1 MAHINININDLPTR
15 WHPETVAELY
25 SLAHAGD
32 KAGFVAALH
41 DGNPDEVEARDSAR
55 ALWIEMREQL
65 GLPEWL

>member
-1 MAHINININDLPTR
+1 MDHPINAEDLPTC
-15 WHPETVAELY
+15 WHAETVAELY

-32 KAGFVAALH
+32 KAGFVARLD
-41 DGNPDEVEARDSAR
+41 DGNPDELEARARAR